1 MSTSWCNK
9 TIEGGYYNSPMQ
21 DYSMSNITA
30 TIYITVTSKTIQQ
43 VCKTYCHIQN
53 NPRFQIPK
61 QNRVLAT
68 SL

>member
-9 TIEGGYYNSPMQ
+9 TIAGGYYNSPMQ

-30 TIYITVTSKTIQQ
+30 AITVTSKTIQQ